1 VPRLELPHLLHR
13 PSVIAV
19 RLDLEVGHRGGRVLL
34 GDVVGDC
41 PEKT

>member
-13 PSVIAV
+13 AI

-41 PEKT
+41 SKKT